1 MARPRAAV
9 PKLHHHKSS
18 GQGRVSYAGR
28 EYWLG
33 AFGSADCRRRYAA
46 LLQQIRTEEHPP
58 EPAAVRDA
66 DPGALTVSA
75 LVLRFRDHATAYY
88 GAGSSELVN
97 FGYALRPLRELFGRI
112 AAANFGPLLLRQWRD
127 HVVKKKKWSRVYAN
141 DQTRRVRHVFKWAA
155 GRELLE
161 PSVHLALAAVEGLRA
176 GRTEAR
182 ESEPVGPVDDATVD
196 ATLPFLNRHVRGI
209 VEFMRLTGCRPGEAC
224 SLRLCE
230 VDRTGPVWLFRPK
243 HHKTKHRGKSRTVAI
258 GPKAQAVLAPF
269 LGGGDP
275 TAPVFS
281 PAAAV
286 AELREAQRAARK
298 TPRYPSH
305 VRAKAAKRKRA
316 PKRRPAAA
324 YSAHAVGVA
333 VRRACALAFPP
344 AGELAQ
350 RKGESR
356 KEWSERLTD
365 AQREQ
370 LAEWDAAHRWHPNQL
385 RHSFATKVRHMPGGG
400 LEGAQVLLGHARA
413 DVTQVYAEKN
423 LALAVKLAGEV
434 G

>member
-1 MARPRAAV
+1 MSRPRASV
-9 PKLHHHKSS
+9 PKLHRHAH
-18 GQGRVSYAGR
+18 GQGRVKYAGR

-33 AFGSADCRRRYAA
+33 PYGSAECKRRYAA
-46 LLQQIRTEEHPP
+46 LLQQIRAEEAPP

-66 DPGALTVSA
+66 VPAPLTLA
-75 LVLRFRDHATAYY
+75 ELVLRFRDHATQHY
-88 GAGSSELVN
+88 GETSTELVN
-97 FGYALRPLRELFGRI
+97 FGAALKPLRELYGHLN
-112 AAANFGPLLLRQWRD
+112 AAEFGPIELRKWRD
-127 HVVKKKKWSRVYAN
+127 QQVSRKKWSRQYVNA
-141 DQTRRVRHVFKWAA
+141 QTRRVRHVFKWAV
-155 GRELLE
+155 GHGLLS
-161 PSVHLALAAVEGLRA
+161 PLVYQALAAVEGLSA
-176 GRTEAR
+176 GRTTAR
-182 ESEPVGPVDDATVD
+182 ENEPVGPVDDATVD

-230 VDRTGPVWLFRPK
+230 VDRTGPVWLFSPK
-243 HHKTKHRGKSRTVAI
+243 KHKTAHHGKGRTIAI

-269 LGGGDP
+269 LGDDP

-286 AELREAQRAARK
+286 AELRAAQRAARK

-305 VRAKAAKRKRA
+305 VRAKAAKRKHR
-316 PKRRPAAA
+316 PKRTPAAA
-324 YSAHAVGVA
+324 YTTHAVGVA
-333 VRRACALAFPP
+333 VQRACALAFPP
-344 AGELAQ
+344 AGELARQ
-350 RKGESR
+350 KGESR
-356 KEWSERLTD
+356 KKWLARLTD
-365 AQREQ
+365 AQRDR
-370 LAEWDAAHRWHPNQL
+370 LADWDAAHRWHPNQL
-385 RHSFATKVRHMPGGG
+385 RHSFATKVRRMPGGG